1 MHSDKRVNGWL
12 FPSTLTCIS
21 PMQICELLCC
31 SQAHTWQSHAGMR
44 ILKGI
49 QATNIDSFN

>member
-1 MHSDKRVNGWL
+1 MHNGKRVNGWL

-21 PMQICELLCC
+21 PMQICELLMLFP
-31 SQAHTWQSHAGMR
+31 STYWQSHAGMR